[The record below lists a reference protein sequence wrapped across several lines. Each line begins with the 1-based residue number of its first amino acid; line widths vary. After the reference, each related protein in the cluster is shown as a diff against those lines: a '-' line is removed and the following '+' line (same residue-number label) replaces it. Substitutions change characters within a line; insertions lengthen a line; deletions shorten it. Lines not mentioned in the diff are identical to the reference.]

1 MKKIFFL
8 ACLYASPIQA
18 ETLAERHYV
27 DAMAALNK
35 CENTWFQSSREK
47 ALKTIDNTGAYLA
60 ITLDPFS
67 KEYDSHA
74 QMLEEVTSALQ
85 RCSML
90 VGQEN
95 YEN

>member
-1 MKKIFFL
+1 
-8 ACLYASPIQA
+8 
-18 ETLAERHYV
+18 
-27 DAMAALNK
+27 MAALNK

-74 QMLEEVTSALQ
+74 QILEEVTSALQ

>member
-18 ETLAERHYV
+18 ITSAERHHV
-27 DAMAALNK
+27 DAMAAFNK

-47 ALKTIDNTGAYLA
+47 ALKTIDNAGTYLA
-60 ITLDPFS
+60 ITLNPFS
-67 KEYDSHA
+67 KEYDSHV
-74 QMLEEVTSALQ
+74 QMLEEVTSALR

-90 VGQEN
+90 MGQEN